1 MKELEPVMLT
11 GSLVLYHNQA
21 DIFEAAIHCFL
32 SGSPAGIL
40 FVIDNSEKAL
50 QSSLFEHPRVR
61 YHFAGH
67 NLGFGAG
74 HNLALS
80 FIEQLAGAPAQGHLF
95 LNPDVAF
102 GPAVLPT
109 LLTEMAVDPS
119 IGAVM
124 PQVLFPDGQLQRLCK
139 LLPTPVDLLLRR
151 FLPWRP
157 LVDALNRR
165 YELFDLPQVGNQ
177 DVPSLSGC
185 FLLVRSS
192 VLKRVGGFDDR
203 YFMYMEDVDLVRRI
217 GDHARTVYVPSV
229 TITHGYGKGSYLN
242 PKLLGYHLRSAC
254 IYFWKWGWCFDQ
266 TRRERNRRTLNR
278 LRSSPTAS
286 HPHTAAAFAA
296 TTTGH
301 LANTHLRVAVAVGS
315 GTTLTHHGQ
324 PLLVALRDAGCR
336 PVIVGPNDA
345 AIEALIAQG
354 FDFIEVG
361 TTNSLDH
368 PWHALAGVTGLRR
381 VLKTGCFDAVVTFAA
396 SSNILFG
403 LAARSLSLPHV
414 PAYFAQP
421 TFGHAGRGK
430 WSPWLA
436 RLHRWTLR
444 SARWVLCQ
452 DADSRVKFVPRAP
465 HVPHMPH
472 MPHMPHGPPGADTSP
487 CVPQDRLDLDQFT
500 PAAGPSAITLTTG
513 QGPRYLFTGELVHGD
528 VVTALLSAMRQLKTK
543 RPEAVM
549 LWLGP
554 IKPPSSGNVTQDEL
568 DGWVAEGLVEYLG
581 APQDM
586 RPAIAAAD
594 ALVLMCGDERMAR
607 IQIQAAAMARP
618 CVAWNF
624 NGHHDMVEHG
634 VSGLLCDARDADS
647 LARALLQFAALP
659 RADQQLMG
667 QQARRK
673 AGLEFDHRASTA
685 SYGPLAAKL
694 AVELAANVSKRHA
707 F

>member
-1 MKELEPVMLT
+1 MKVPEPVMLT

-21 DIFEAAIHCFL
+21 DIFEAAIRCFL
-32 SGSPAGIL
+32 NGSTTGML
-40 FVIDNSEKAL
+40 FVVDNSEKPL
-50 QSSLFEHPRVR
+50 QSPLFEHPRVR
-61 YHFAGH
+61 YHFAAR

-80 FIEQLAGAPAQGHLF
+80 LIEQFIVDPAQGHLF

-109 LLTEMAVDPS
+109 LLAEIAVDSS

-124 PQVLFPDGQLQRLCK
+124 PQVVFADGQLQRLCK

-157 LVDALNRR
+157 LVEALNHR

-192 VLKRVGGFDDR
+192 LLKQVGGFDDR

-278 LRSSPTAS
+278 LHSGPAMSDPRTA
-286 HPHTAAAFAA
+286 TTVAAK
-296 TTTGH
+296 TTGH
-301 LANTHLRVAVAVGS
+301 RANAHLRVAVAVGS

-336 PVIVGPNDA
+336 PVIVGPNNQE
-345 AIEALIAQG
+345 IESLIAQG

-361 TTNSLDH
+361 AKGALDH
-368 PWHALAGVTGLRR
+368 PLHALVGVAGLRR
-381 VLKTGCFDAVVTFAA
+381 VLKAGCFDAVVTFAA
-396 SSNILFG
+396 TSNIVFG
-403 LAARSLSLPHV
+403 LTARSLGLPHAA
-414 PAYFAQP
+414 AYLGQS
-421 TFGHAGRGK
+421 TFGHAGRSR

-436 RLHRWTLR
+436 RLHRWTLQ

-452 DADSRVKFVPRAP
+452 DADSHVKFVPR
-465 HVPHMPH
+465 VPR
-472 MPHMPHGPPGADTSP
+472 GSP
-487 CVPQDRLDLDQFT
+487 DAERALCVPQDRVDLGQST
-500 PAAGPSAITLTTG
+500 PAAGLCALTLKTG
-513 QGPRYLFTGELVHGD
+513 QGPRYLFAGELVHD
-528 VVTALLSAMRQLKTK
+528 EALTALLAAMRQLKTQ
-543 RPEAVM
+543 RPGAVM

-554 IKPPSSGNVTQDEL
+554 IKPPCPGRVTQTEL

-581 APQDM
+581 APQDV
-586 RPAIAAAD
+586 RPALAAAD
-594 ALVLMCGDERMAR
+594 ALVLMRGDERMAKMLV
-607 IQIQAAAMARP
+607 QAAAMARP
-618 CVAWNF
+618 CIAWGFQN
-624 NGHHDMVEHG
+624 NHQMVDHG
-634 VSGLLCDARDADS
+634 VTGLLCETSDADS
-647 LARALLQFAALP
+647 LARAMLQFAALP
-659 RADQQLMG
+659 LADKQLMG

-673 AGLEFDHRASTA
+673 AGLEVDPRATTA
-685 SYGPLAAKL
+685 SYLPLAAKF
-694 AVELAANVSKRHA
+694 AIELAADARDRHA
-707 F
+707 V